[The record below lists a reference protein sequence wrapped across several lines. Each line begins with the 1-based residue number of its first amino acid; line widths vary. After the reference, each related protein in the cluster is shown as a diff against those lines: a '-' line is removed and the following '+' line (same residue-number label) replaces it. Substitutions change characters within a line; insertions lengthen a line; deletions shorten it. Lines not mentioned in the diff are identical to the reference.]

1 MAGESTL
8 AVVAALLG
16 NAALVILKGIAT
28 AVTGSAAMLA
38 ETCHS
43 IADTGNQ
50 LLLMLGMRLSRR
62 PPDSLHPFGHG
73 RDVYFWAFVVAMMLF
88 SVGGA
93 FSLWEA
99 IDKLRHPAEHRSFV
113 VAYAVLGGAFV
124 FEGISLSVAL
134 HALRK
139 VTSGSIW
146 SYFRQTR
153 DPTLATVVLEDTA
166 AMTSILVA
174 ATGLA
179 LSEATGVPTWDAAAS
194 GVIGLVL
201 IGVAVFLAF
210 ENYSLLIGESAPP
223 EIEARLREVIEADPA
238 VAKLVG
244 LHTVHLGPDSIVV
257 VAETAFRDL
266 PSDAVADAVRRL
278 EARITEVLEGRTSP
292 RLIIVEPRRREVG
305 DAVEATS
312 GGRAR

>member
-1 MAGESTL
+1 MAAESRM

-16 NAALVILKGIAT
+16 NAALVVLKSIAT
-28 AVTGSAAMLA
+28 IVTGSAAMLA

-43 IADTGNQ
+43 VADTGNQ

-62 PPDSLHPFGHG
+62 PPDALHPFGHG

-99 IDKLRHPAEHRSFV
+99 VDKLRHPTEHRSFV

-124 FEGISLSVAL
+124 FEAISLSVAL

-139 VTSGSIW
+139 VTTGSIW
-146 SYFRQTR
+146 SYFRETR

-166 AMTSILVA
+166 AMTSIVVA
-174 ATGLA
+174 AGGLA
-179 LSEATGVPTWDAAAS
+179 LSQATGAPAWDAAAS

-201 IGVAVFLAF
+201 IGVAVFLAL
-210 ENYSLLIGESAPP
+210 ENYSLLIGEAASP
-223 EIEARLREVIEADPA
+223 ETEARLREVIEADPA

-244 LHTVHLGPDSIVV
+244 LHTVHLGPESIVV
-257 VAETAFRDL
+257 VVESVFAWPGLGFLMVQAIGSRDL
-266 PSDAVADAVRRL
+266 PLVRAIVL
-278 EARITEVLEGRTSP
+278 VLSLFFVLINLLVDLLYTYLDPRIRY
-292 RLIIVEPRRREVG
+292 
-305 DAVEATS
+305 A
-312 GGRAR
+312 